1 MPSRALFSL
10 LAVVLVALSIA
21 PAAFADGDP
30 ASDVL
35 LTDNV
40 FLSYQSPYGSAE
52 GRALEGLAKEAKKQG
67 FPMRV
72 AVITQLA
79 DMGSVG
85 GLYGKAQRYA
95 DFLAS
100 EITFVYR
107 GTLVVTMSGKPGG
120 FGVHGPGATPA
131 ARRALARMKL
141 PSSSLT
147 AAELAR
153 QAAVAMQRVAAAS
166 GHHLATPS
174 GAATKTKSSSHLLRL
189 FLIAALALAALGAGA
204 TLLARWLRGPA
215 PADKQS

>member
-1 MPSRALFSL
+1 V
-10 LAVVLVALSIA
+10 LAVAAVLAGT
-21 PAAFADGDP
+21 AAGTARADGDP

-35 LTDNV
+35 LTDDV

-52 GRALEGLAKEAKKQG
+52 GRALEALAKQAKKQG

-107 GTLVVTMSGKPGG
+107 GTLVVTMNGKPGG

-141 PSSSLT
+141 PSSSPT

-153 QAAVAMQRVAAAS
+153 AAAVAMQRVAAAS
-166 GHHLATPS
+166 GHQLAIPS
-174 GAATKTKSSSHLLRL
+174 GAATKTKTSSHLLRL

-204 TLLARWLRGPA
+204 ALLARWLRGPA

>member
-1 MPSRALFSL
+1 VRRL
-10 LAVVLVALSIA
+10 LVLAAAAVLAGT
-21 PAAFADGDP
+21 AAGTARADGDP

-35 LTDNV
+35 LSDNV

-52 GRALEGLAKEAKKQG
+52 GRALEALAKQAKEQG
-67 FPMRV
+67 FPLRV
-72 AVITQLA
+72 AVITQIA
-79 DMGSVG
+79 DLGSVG

-100 EITFVYR
+100 EIRFVYR
-107 GTLVVTMSGKPGG
+107 GTLVVAMNGKPGG

-131 ARRALARMKL
+131 ARRALERMKL

-153 QAAVAMQRVAAAS
+153 LAAVAMQRVAAAS
-166 GHHLATPS
+166 GHQLSAPA
-174 GAATKTKSSSHLLRL
+174 AATKTKTSSRLLRL
-189 FLIAALALAALGAGA
+189 FLIAALALAALGVGA

-215 PADKQS
+215 PADKQG

>member
-1 MPSRALFSL
+1 MRRLLVLALAAA
-10 LAVVLVALSIA
+10 LAGT
-21 PAAFADGDP
+21 AAGTARADGDP

-35 LTDNV
+35 LSDNV

-52 GRALEGLAKEAKKQG
+52 GRALEALAKEAKKQH

-107 GTLVVTMSGKPGG
+107 GTLVVAMNGKPGG
-120 FGVHGPGATPA
+120 FGVHGPGATQA
-131 ARRALARMKL
+131 ARRALERMKL

-153 QAAVAMQRVAAAS
+153 LAACLVVA
-166 GHHLATPS
+166 L
-174 GAATKTKSSSHLLRL
+174 LLRSVL
-189 FLIAALALAALGAGA
+189 
-204 TLLARWLRGPA
+204 
-215 PADKQS
+215 

>member
-1 MPSRALFSL
+1 MLALAAL
-10 LAVVLVALSIA
+10 LGGT
-21 PAAFADGDP
+21 AAGTARADGDP

-35 LTDNV
+35 LSDNV

-52 GRALEGLAKEAKKQG
+52 GRALEALAKQAKEQG
-67 FPMRV
+67 FPLRV
-72 AVITQLA
+72 AVITQIA
-79 DMGSVG
+79 DLGSVG

-100 EITFVYR
+100 EIRFVYR
-107 GTLVVTMSGKPGG
+107 GTLVVAMNGKPGG

-131 ARRALARMKL
+131 ARRALERMKL

-153 QAAVAMQRVAAAS
+153 LAAVAMQRVAAAS
-166 GHHLATPS
+166 GHQLSAPA
-174 GAATKTKSSSHLLRL
+174 AATKTKTSSRLLRL
-189 FLIAALALAALGAGA
+189 FLIAALALAALGVGA

-215 PADKQS
+215 PADKQG

>member
-1 MPSRALFSL
+1 MRRL
-10 LAVVLVALSIA
+10 LVLVL
-21 PAAFADGDP
+21 AAVLAGAAAGTARADGDP

-35 LTDNV
+35 LSDNV

-52 GRALEGLAKEAKKQG
+52 GRALEALAKQAKEQG

-100 EITFVYR
+100 EIRFVYR
-107 GTLVVTMSGKPGG
+107 GTLVVTMNGKPGG
-120 FGVHGPGATPA
+120 FGVHGAGATPA
-131 ARRALARMKL
+131 ARRALERMKL
-141 PSSSLT
+141 PSSSPT

-153 QAAVAMQRVAAAS
+153 LAAVAMQRVAAAS
-166 GHHLATPS
+166 GHHLTAPS
-174 GAATKTKSSSHLLRL
+174 AAATKTKTSSRLLRL

-204 TLLARWLRGPA
+204 TFLARWLRGP
-215 PADKQS
+215 PAADEQG

>member
-1 MPSRALFSL
+1 M
-10 LAVVLVALSIA
+10 LAAAAVL
-21 PAAFADGDP
+21 AATAAGTARADGDP

-35 LTDNV
+35 LSDNV

-52 GRALEGLAKEAKKQG
+52 GRALEALTKEAKQQH
-67 FPMRV
+67 FPLRV

-107 GTLVVTMSGKPGG
+107 GTVVVAMNGKPGG

-131 ARRALARMKL
+131 AGRALARMKL
-141 PSSSLT
+141 PSSSVT

-153 QAAVAMQRVAAAS
+153 LAAVAMQRVAAAS
-166 GHHLATPS
+166 GHQLATPS
-174 GAATKTKSSSHLLRL
+174 TTAATKTKSSTHLLRL

-204 TLLARWLRGPA
+204 TLLARWLRGSPPA
-215 PADKQS
+215 EKQS

>member
-1 MPSRALFSL
+1 VLALAAA
-10 LAVVLVALSIA
+10 LAGT
-21 PAAFADGDP
+21 AAGTARADGDP

-35 LTDNV
+35 LSDNV
-40 FLSYQSPYGSAE
+40 FISYQSPYGSAE
-52 GRALEGLAKEAKKQG
+52 GRALEALAKEAKKEH

-107 GTLVVTMSGKPGG
+107 GTLVVVMNGKPGG
-120 FGVHGPGATPA
+120 FGVHGPGAIPA

-141 PSSSLT
+141 PSSSPT

-153 QAAVAMQRVAAAS
+153 AAAVAMQRVAAAS
-166 GHHLATPS
+166 GHQLSIPS
-174 GAATKTKSSSHLLRL
+174 GVKTKTSTRLLRL

-204 TLLARWLRGPA
+204 TFLARWLRGPA

>member
-1 MPSRALFSL
+1 MRRL
-10 LAVVLVALSIA
+10 LALALAAALAGAVAGTA
-21 PAAFADGDP
+21 RADGDP

-35 LTDNV
+35 LSDNV

-52 GRALEGLAKEAKKQG
+52 GRALEALAKEAKQQH
-67 FPMRV
+67 FPMRI

-100 EITFVYR
+100 EVAFVYR
-107 GTLVVTMSGKPGG
+107 GTLVVVMNGKPGG

-141 PSSSLT
+141 PSSSPT

-153 QAAVAMQRVAAAS
+153 LGAVAMQRVAAAS
-166 GHHLATPS
+166 GHHLAAPS
-174 GAATKTKSSSHLLRL
+174 AAASKTKTSTRLLRL

-204 TLLARWLRGPA
+204 TLLARWLRGPP
-215 PADKQS
+215 PADAQS

>member
-1 MPSRALFSL
+1 VLAIAAAL
-10 LAVVLVALSIA
+10 AGT
-21 PAAFADGDP
+21 AAGTARADGDP

-35 LTDNV
+35 LSDNV

-52 GRALEGLAKEAKKQG
+52 GRALEALAKEAKQQH

-72 AVITQLA
+72 AVITQIA
-79 DMGSVG
+79 DLGAIG

-107 GTLVVTMSGKPGG
+107 GTLVVAMNGKPGG

-141 PSSSLT
+141 PSTSVT

-153 QAAVAMQRVAAAS
+153 LAATAMQRVAAAS
-166 GHHLATPS
+166 GHHLAAPS
-174 GAATKTKSSSHLLRL
+174 AAATKKKTSTRLLDL
-189 FLIAALALAALGAGA
+189 FLIAALSLAALGGGA

-215 PADKQS
+215 PAE

>member
-1 MPSRALFSL
+1 MLAAAAAL
-10 LAVVLVALSIA
+10 
-21 PAAFADGDP
+21 AATAAGTARADGDP

-35 LTDNV
+35 LSDNV

-52 GRALEGLAKEAKKQG
+52 GRALEALAKQAKEQG
-67 FPMRV
+67 FPLRV
-72 AVITQLA
+72 AVITQIA
-79 DMGSVG
+79 DLGSVG

-100 EITFVYR
+100 EIRFVYR
-107 GTLVVTMSGKPGG
+107 GTLVVAMNGKPGG

-131 ARRALARMKL
+131 ARRALERMKL
-141 PSSSLT
+141 PSSSLA

-153 QAAVAMQRVAAAS
+153 LAAVAMQRVAAAS
-166 GHHLATPS
+166 GHHLSAPA
-174 GAATKTKSSSHLLRL
+174 GATKTKTSSRLLRL

-215 PADKQS
+215 PADKQG

>member
-1 MPSRALFSL
+1 VRRL
-10 LAVVLVALSIA
+10 LALTLAAVLAGT
-21 PAAFADGDP
+21 AAGTARADGDP

-35 LTDNV
+35 LSDNV
-40 FLSYQSPYGSAE
+40 FLSFQSPYGSAE
-52 GRALEGLAKEAKKQG
+52 GRALEALAKQAKEQG

-100 EITFVYR
+100 EIRFVYR
-107 GTLVVTMSGKPGG
+107 GTLVIAMNGKPGG

-131 ARRALARMKL
+131 ARRELARMKL
-141 PSSSLT
+141 PSSSPT

-153 QAAVAMQRVAAAS
+153 LAAVAMQRVAAAS
-166 GHHLATPS
+166 GHHLTAPSAT
-174 GAATKTKSSSHLLRL
+174 AKTKTSSRLLRL
-189 FLIAALALAALGAGA
+189 FLIAALAVAALGAGA
-204 TLLARWLRGPA
+204 ALLARWLRGPA

>member
-1 MPSRALFSL
+1 MLALAAAL
-10 LAVVLVALSIA
+10 GGTVAGTA
-21 PAAFADGDP
+21 RADGDP

-35 LTDNV
+35 LSDNV

-52 GRALEGLAKEAKKQG
+52 GRALEALAKEAKQQH

-72 AVITQLA
+72 AVITQIA
-79 DMGSVG
+79 DLGAIG

-107 GTLVVTMSGKPGG
+107 GTLVVAMNGKPGG

-141 PSSSLT
+141 PSTSVT

-153 QAAVAMQRVAAAS
+153 LAATAMQGVAAAS
-166 GHHLATPS
+166 GHHLAAPS
-174 GAATKTKSSSHLLRL
+174 AAATKKKTSTRLLDL
-189 FLIAALALAALGAGA
+189 FLIAALALAVLGGGA

-215 PADKQS
+215 PAE

>member
-1 MPSRALFSL
+1 MLALA
-10 LAVVLVALSIA
+10 AVMTGATA
-21 PAAFADGDP
+21 GTARADGDP

-52 GRALEGLAKEAKKQG
+52 GRALEGLAKEAKQQH

-107 GTLVVTMSGKPGG
+107 GTLVVAMNGKPGG

-141 PSSSLT
+141 PHTPLT

-153 QAAVAMQRVAAAS
+153 LAATAMQRVAAAS
-166 GHHLATPS
+166 GHHLPTA
-174 GAATKTKSSSHLLRL
+174 AATKTKTSGRLLRL
-189 FLIAALALAALGAGA
+189 FLIAALALAALGGSA
-204 TLLARWLRGPA
+204 TLLARWLRGGPA
-215 PADKQS
+215 PTD

>member
-1 MPSRALFSL
+1 MLAIAAAL
-10 LAVVLVALSIA
+10 AGT
-21 PAAFADGDP
+21 AAGTARADGDP

-35 LTDNV
+35 LSDNV

-52 GRALEGLAKEAKKQG
+52 GRALEALAKEAKQQH

-72 AVITQLA
+72 AVITQIA
-79 DMGSVG
+79 DLGAIG

-107 GTLVVTMSGKPGG
+107 GTLIVAMNGKPGG

-141 PSSSLT
+141 PSTSVT

-153 QAAVAMQRVAAAS
+153 LAATAMQRVAAAS
-166 GHHLATPS
+166 GHHLAAPS
-174 GAATKTKSSSHLLRL
+174 AAATKKKTSTRLLDL
-189 FLIAALALAALGAGA
+189 FLIAALALAALGGGA

-215 PADKQS
+215 PAE

>member
-1 MPSRALFSL
+1 VRR
-10 LAVVLVALSIA
+10 LVALA
-21 PAAFADGDP
+21 LAAALAGTAAGTARADGDP

-35 LTDNV
+35 LSDNV

-52 GRALEGLAKEAKKQG
+52 GRALEALAKQAKEQG
-67 FPMRV
+67 FPLRV

-100 EITFVYR
+100 EIAFVYR
-107 GTLVVTMSGKPGG
+107 GTLVVAMNGKPGG
-120 FGVHGPGATPA
+120 FGVHGAGATPA
-131 ARRALARMKL
+131 ARRALERMKL
-141 PSSSLT
+141 PGSSVT

-153 QAAVAMQRVAAAS
+153 MAAVAMQRVAAAS
-166 GHHLATPS
+166 GHRLTAPS
-174 GAATKTKSSSHLLRL
+174 AAATKTSSHLLRL

-204 TLLARWLRGPA
+204 TLLARWLRGPS
-215 PADKQS
+215 PTDEQG

>member
-1 MPSRALFSL
+1 MLALAAA
-10 LAVVLVALSIA
+10 LAGTVAGTA
-21 PAAFADGDP
+21 RADGDP

-35 LTDNV
+35 LSDNV

-52 GRALEGLAKEAKKQG
+52 GRALEALAKEAKQQH

-72 AVITQLA
+72 AVITQIA
-79 DMGSVG
+79 DLGAIG

-107 GTLVVTMSGKPGG
+107 GTLVVAMNGKPGG

-141 PSSSLT
+141 PSTSVT

-153 QAAVAMQRVAAAS
+153 LAATAMQGVAAAS
-166 GHHLATPS
+166 GHHLAAPS
-174 GAATKTKSSSHLLRL
+174 AAATKKKTSTRLLDL
-189 FLIAALALAALGAGA
+189 FLIAALSLAALGGGA
-204 TLLARWLRGPA
+204 TLLARWLRGGPA
-215 PADKQS
+215 PTD

>member
-1 MPSRALFSL
+1 
-10 LAVVLVALSIA
+10 
-21 PAAFADGDP
+21 
-30 ASDVL
+30 
-35 LTDNV
+35 
-40 FLSYQSPYGSAE
+40 
-52 GRALEGLAKEAKKQG
+52 
-67 FPMRV
+67 MRI

-100 EITFVYR
+100 EVAFVYR
-107 GTLVVTMSGKPGG
+107 GTLVVVMNGKPGG

-141 PSSSLT
+141 PSSSPT

-153 QAAVAMQRVAAAS
+153 RGAVAMQRVAAAS
-166 GHHLATPS
+166 GHHLAAPS
-174 GAATKTKSSSHLLRL
+174 AAASKTKTSTRLLRL
-189 FLIAALALAALGAGA
+189 FLIVALALAVLGAGA

>member
-1 MPSRALFSL
+1 VLALAAA
-10 LAVVLVALSIA
+10 LAGT
-21 PAAFADGDP
+21 AAGTARADGDP

-35 LTDNV
+35 LSDNV

-52 GRALEGLAKEAKKQG
+52 GRALEALAKQAKTQG

-107 GTLVVTMSGKPGG
+107 GTLVVTMNGKPGG

-141 PSSSLT
+141 PGSSPT

-153 QAAVAMQRVAAAS
+153 AAAVAMQRVAAAS
-166 GHHLATPS
+166 GHHLSAPS
-174 GAATKTKSSSHLLRL
+174 DAATKTKTSTHLLRL

-204 TLLARWLRGPA
+204 TLLARWLRGPG
-215 PADKQS
+215 PTDKGS

>member
-1 MPSRALFSL
+1 VLALAAA
-10 LAVVLVALSIA
+10 LAGTVAGTA
-21 PAAFADGDP
+21 RGDGDP

-35 LTDNV
+35 LSDNV

-52 GRALEGLAKEAKKQG
+52 GRALEALAKEAKQQH

-72 AVITQLA
+72 AVITQIA
-79 DMGSVG
+79 DLGAIG

-107 GTLVVTMSGKPGG
+107 GTLVVAMNGKPGG

-141 PSSSLT
+141 PSTSVT

-153 QAAVAMQRVAAAS
+153 LAATAMQRVAAAS
-166 GHHLATPS
+166 GHHLAAPS
-174 GAATKTKSSSHLLRL
+174 AAATKKKTSTRLLDL
-189 FLIAALALAALGAGA
+189 FLIAALALAALGGGA

-215 PADKQS
+215 PAE

>member
-1 MPSRALFSL
+1 MLAAVAAL
-10 LAVVLVALSIA
+10 
-21 PAAFADGDP
+21 AATAAGTARADGDP

-35 LTDNV
+35 LSDNV

-52 GRALEGLAKEAKKQG
+52 GRALEALAKQAKEQG
-67 FPMRV
+67 FPLRV
-72 AVITQLA
+72 AVITQIA
-79 DMGSVG
+79 DLGSVG

-100 EITFVYR
+100 EIRFVYS
-107 GTLVVTMSGKPGG
+107 GTLVVAMNGKPGG

-131 ARRALARMKL
+131 ARRALERMKL

-153 QAAVAMQRVAAAS
+153 LAAVAMQRVAAAS
-166 GHHLATPS
+166 GHQLSAPA
-174 GAATKTKSSSHLLRL
+174 AATKTKTSSRLLRL
-189 FLIAALALAALGAGA
+189 FLIAALALAALGVGA

-215 PADKQS
+215 PADKQG